1 MDKEKLEV
9 VKNRKGFIAALDQSG
24 GSSGKTLTKYGIPET
39 EYSSEEEMFE
49 LIHQMRV
56 RVFTSKVFNSDHI
69 LGAILFYKTM
79 MGQVDGE
86 YTADYLWNKK
96 QIVSFLK
103 VDKGLQDEVNGVKL
117 MKDIPD
123 LKEQIEEANRKNVF
137 GTKMRSVIYHA
148 NEEGI
153 QAIVDQQFEFAKTIA
168 EGGLVPI
175 IEPEVDINSPEKAE
189 GETILKAKVEEK
201 LKEWD
206 EEKPV
211 MFKFTIPTEAN
222 KYLSLYDFPAV
233 LKIVA
238 LSGGYD
244 NNTACE
250 LLSKNKNMIASFSR
264 ALLEDLKADQTPEE
278 FDEKLNDAIVKI
290 YNASIAE

>member
-1 MDKEKLEV
+1 
-9 VKNRKGFIAALDQSG
+9 
-24 GSSGKTLTKYGIPET
+24 
-39 EYSSEEEMFE
+39 
-49 LIHQMRV
+49 
-56 RVFTSKVFNSDHI
+56 
-69 LGAILFYKTM
+69 M

-96 QIVSFLK
+96 KIVSFLK
-103 VDKGLQDEVNGVKL
+103 VDKGLQEEVNGVKL

-153 QAIVDQQFEFAKTIA
+153 QAIVDQQFKFAKTIA

-189 GETILKAKVEEK
+189 CETILKAKVEEK

-211 MFKFTIPTEAN
+211 MFKFTIPTEPN

>member
-56 RVFTSKVFNSDHI
+56 RVFTSKVFNSEHI

-189 GETILKAKVEEK
+189 CETILKAKVEEK

-290 YNASIAE
+290 YNASIAK